1 MCSRGGIHS
10 RNGPHWAALLLE
22 TGFLRFV
29 ARVQA
34 FPHCLRDLRAE
45 AFTMM
50 LSDEF
55 PQYFGHRFVVTS
67 AVKAARELVRNGD
80 DTNMEVD
87 DMRHAWSTFTNVLL
101 EQTVINTVYERDFAE
116 NDLKKCENCKINQQE
131 VNLFKCA
138 GCKSSMY
145 CSKECQKVSWSTGGH
160 RTHCKVL
167 QKSSIQTGT
176 VMPPDSGMFLTFVA
190 ISEGRRHMPVP
201 GLSTHLASA
210 ETPLGIP
217 AQRRVVHR
225 VLRPPP
231 TQHHRQARARGARHG
246 GRSRARATSRGWCK
260 RGARATARPRCRC
273 LRTGGGSGGAPSSS
287 SSLHA
292 MPRDMHVMAKTGD
305 EELVFFKKNGD
316 AKIPHL
322 LRESAKDEW
331 GRTFRL

>member
-1 MCSRGGIHS
+1 MAVTKGNVYCSPRTRRLYSSCSACMCSRGGIHS

-116 NDLKKCENCKINQQE
+116 NDLKKCEN
-131 VNLFKCA
+131 VRLPAYLFFCI
-138 GCKSSMY
+138 G
-145 CSKECQKVSWSTGGH
+145 
-160 RTHCKVL
+160 RLTH
-167 QKSSIQTGT
+167 
-176 VMPPDSGMFLTFVA
+176 
-190 ISEGRRHMPVP
+190 
-201 GLSTHLASA
+201 
-210 ETPLGIP
+210 
-217 AQRRVVHR
+217 
-225 VLRPPP
+225 
-231 TQHHRQARARGARHG
+231 RGAK
-246 GRSRARATSRGWCK
+246 SAKLTSR
-260 RGARATARPRCRC
+260 R
-273 LRTGGGSGGAPSSS
+273 
-287 SSLHA
+287 
-292 MPRDMHVMAKTGD
+292 
-305 EELVFFKKNGD
+305 
-316 AKIPHL
+316 
-322 LRESAKDEW
+322 
-331 GRTFRL
+331 